1 MLKFRTEIK
10 IPKYPFQ
17 IFPDSKM
24 LFLGSCFADNI
35 GNFFVERDLNACV
48 NPFGSLYNPASVALA
63 LNLLINPDDYSDKYI
78 YNFNNHWIS
87 FAHSTKFSHND
98 KSIFLNNI
106 QKQIQHSSS
115 FLLQTDFIFI
125 TLGTAFVYNF
135 IPRNLVVTNCHKIPN
150 TQFSKTMLQVNDV
163 VKTLSAILQSL
174 KLMLPNLKI
183 VFTISPIRHL
193 SDGFHQN
200 QLSKSV
206 LHLSVNQLVD
216 NESVFYFPA
225 YEIVMDDLR
234 DYRFY
239 ADDLCHIAPN
249 AVSYILQQL
258 LDSMCAHE
266 TILFL
271 QQSEKKLKQKNHRPL
286 NL

>member
-17 IFPDSKM
+17 ILPDSKM

-35 GNFFVERDLNACV
+35 GNFFIDHEVNACV
-48 NPFGSLYNPASVALA
+48 NPFGSLYNPASIALA
-63 LNLLINPDDYSDKYI
+63 LNFLINPDSYSDEYI
-78 YNFNNHWIS
+78 YNFNNQWIS
-87 FAHSTKFSHND
+87 FSHSTKFSHND
-98 KSIFLNNI
+98 KSMFLNNI
-106 QKQIQHSSS
+106 QEQLQLSSS
-115 FLLQTDFIFI
+115 FLSQTDFVFI

-135 IPRNLVVTNCHKIPN
+135 IPRNLIVANCHKIPN
-150 TQFSKTMLQVNDV
+150 TQFLKTMLQVDDV

-266 TILFL
+266 TILFI

>member
-17 IFPDSKM
+17 ILPDSKM

-35 GNFFVERDLNACV
+35 GNFFIDHEVNACV
-48 NPFGSLYNPASVALA
+48 NPFGSLYNPASIALA
-63 LNLLINPDDYSDKYI
+63 LNFLINPDSYSDEYI
-78 YNFNNHWIS
+78 YNFNNQWIS
-87 FAHSTKFSHND
+87 FSHSTKFSHND
-98 KSIFLNNI
+98 KSMFLNNI
-106 QKQIQHSSS
+106 QEQLQLSSS
-115 FLLQTDFIFI
+115 FLSQTDFVFI

-135 IPRNLVVTNCHKIPN
+135 IPRNLIVANCHKIPN
-150 TQFSKTMLQVNDV
+150 TQFLKTMLQVDDV

-258 LDSMCAHE
+258 LIS
-266 TILFL
+266 L
-271 QQSEKKLKQKNHRPL
+271 
-286 NL
+286 

>member
-10 IPKYPFQ
+10 IPNFPFQ
-17 IFPDSKM
+17 ILPDSKM

-35 GNFFVERDLNACV
+35 GNFFLERDAKACV
-48 NPFGSLYNPASVALA
+48 NPFGPLYNPASVALA
-63 LNLLINPDDYSDKYI
+63 LNLLINPDSYSDKYI
-78 YNFNNHWIS
+78 HNFNNQWIS

-106 QKQIQHSSS
+106 QNQLQISSA
-115 FLLQTDFIFI
+115 FLSQTDFIFI

-135 IPRNLVVTNCHKIPN
+135 IPRDLIVANCHKIPN
-150 TQFSKTMLQVNDV
+150 TQFFKSMLSVDDV
-163 VKTLSAILQSL
+163 VKTLSPILQSL
-174 KLMLPNLKI
+174 KSMLPNLKI

-193 SDGFHQN
+193 NDGFHQN
-200 QLSKSV
+200 QLSKSI

-216 NESVFYFPA
+216 GEYVFYFPA

-239 ADDLCHIAPN
+239 ADDLCHIAPK
-249 AVSYILQQL
+249 AVSYIQQL
-258 LDSMCAHE
+258 LIDSMCSPD
-266 TILFL
+266 TIAFL
-271 QQSEKKLKQKNHRPL
+271 LQSEKILKQKNHRPL